1 MSNHPQKG
9 SRITVDP
16 IRSQE
21 AIDAIKKLLSD
32 SPRDLLLFTLG
43 INNGLRVG
51 DLLKLRWKQLKLAQE
66 SFSFNIKEGKTGK
79 TNCVYL
85 NNAVIPILERY
96 SLTLSPHDEDFV
108 FKSRKGDNQPI
119 SVSSVNNLIKRW
131 CKTINLN
138 GNYGAHTL
146 RKTFGYIQ
154 RSKYNTDIELIAKRF
169 NHSSP
174 RITMRYVGLTNS
186 EVMDILKNDI

>member
-16 IRSQE
+16 IRSLE

-51 DLLKLRWKQLKLAQE
+51 DLLKLRWKQLKSAQE
-66 SFSFNIKEGKTGK
+66 SCSFDIKEGKTGK
-79 TNCVYL
+79 TNCVYV
-85 NNAVIPILERY
+85 NKAVIPILERY
-96 SLTLSPHDEDFV
+96 RLTINPRDEDFV
-108 FKSRKGDNQPI
+108 FKSRKGDNQPVA
-119 SVSSVNNLIKRW
+119 VSSVNNLIKKW
-131 CKTINLN
+131 CKAINLD
-138 GNYGAHTL
+138 GNYGSHTL

-174 RITMRYVGLTNS
+174 RITMRYVGLTS
-186 EVMDILKNDI
+186 AEVIDILKNDI